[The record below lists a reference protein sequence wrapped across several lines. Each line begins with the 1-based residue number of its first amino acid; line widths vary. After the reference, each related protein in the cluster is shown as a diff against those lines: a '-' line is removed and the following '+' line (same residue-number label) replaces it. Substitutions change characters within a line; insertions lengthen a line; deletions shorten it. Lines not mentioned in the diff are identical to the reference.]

1 MNKNRLEAFSDG
13 MFAIIMTIMI
23 LDLKAPHGGKIS
35 DLLPVL
41 PAFLCYAQSFLFAG
55 VYWSNHHHLIH
66 TVKKVTGPIIVANLG
81 LLFWLSLIPFVT
93 SWVAECDFAPQAVAL
108 YAALLAIPGF
118 FWNILTVIIK
128 KNNPWHEQM
137 RLAMKRQEKKGYISL
152 FIYLSGIPLA
162 FVNPFISEG
171 LFLLVGIMWF
181 IPDKNIEKAME
192 SE

>member
-23 LDLKAPHGGKIS
+23 LDLKAPHGGKIN
-35 DLLPVL
+35 DLLSVL

-66 TVKKVTGPIIVANLG
+66 TVKKVTGPTIVANLG

-93 SWVAECDFAPQAVAL
+93 SWVAECNFAPQAVAL
-108 YAALLAIPGF
+108 YALLLAMPGF
-118 FWNILTVIIK
+118 FWTILMTIIK
-128 KNNPWHEQM
+128 KNNPWSERMQE
-137 RLAMKRQEKKGYISL
+137 AMKRQEKKGYISL
-152 FIYLSGIPLA
+152 FLYLSGIPLA
-162 FVNPFISEG
+162 FVNPFITEA

-181 IPDKNIEKAME
+181 IPDKNIERAME
-192 SE
+192 E